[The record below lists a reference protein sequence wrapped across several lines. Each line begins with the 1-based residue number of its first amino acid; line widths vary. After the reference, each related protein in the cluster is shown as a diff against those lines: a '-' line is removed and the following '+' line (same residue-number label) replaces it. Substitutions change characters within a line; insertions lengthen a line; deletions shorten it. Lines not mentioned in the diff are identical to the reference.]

1 MPLDPINIF
10 LLVLLLGSIVL
21 LAVKN
26 LPPDSVFLGIL
37 IILMLIGIVTPEE
50 ALVGFSN
57 QGMLTVAAL
66 YVVAAGLRDTGA
78 VQFVVKKI
86 LGRPKSMISVQAR
99 IVGPIMVMS
108 SVLNNTPI
116 VASFIPALQEWAK
129 KYRLPSSK
137 LLIPLS
143 YAAILGGTCTLIGT
157 STNLIVNGLLIS
169 DQGVS
174 LHIFEPA
181 YVGIPI
187 SIVGFIYLMIVGRK
201 WLPDIDSVYSSFNK
215 TREYTIEMIIK
226 EGSPLVGNTIESA
239 DLRDLPG
246 LFIVEIIRNGT
257 ILAAV
262 DPNEVLYEN
271 DRLIFTGLVD
281 SIADLQSIQGLVP
294 ATDQVFKLD
303 TPRRDRHLVE
313 AVVSTTNS
321 LNGRTIKEGEFRNV
335 YGAVVLAV
343 SRRGARINKKVGDIV
358 LQSGDVLLMEAPR
371 DFSIRYK
378 FSSDFLLVST
388 LSKKTSYNYKKS
400 GVAWTILLFMILA
413 ATFQVLSM
421 FLASFVAAGLMLITG
436 CLTMNQARNS
446 IDWQVLIVIAAAL
459 GVGNALQISGL
470 ATELVELLTGFA
482 GTNPYLLLIVLYLVT
497 WILTEFLTNNAVSVI
512 VFPFAIS
519 LAASTSTDFMPYVM
533 VIMFAASASFATPIG
548 YQTNLMVYGAG
559 GYKFSDFL
567 KIGVPLNIIVAI
579 ITILLVPVIWPF

>member
-1 MPLDPINIF
+1 MDPINLF
-10 LLVLLLGSIVL
+10 LLILLLGAIIL
-21 LAVKN
+21 LAVWN
-26 LPPDSVFLGIL
+26 LPPDGVFLGIL
-37 IILMLIGIVTPEE
+37 IIVILLGVLSPEE

-57 QGMLTVAAL
+57 QGMLTIGAL
-66 YVVAAGLRDTGA
+66 YIVAAGLRETGA
-78 VQFVVKKI
+78 VQSVVKKV
-86 LGRPKSMISVQAR
+86 LGRPKSMASTQAR
-99 IVGPIMVMS
+99 IIAPIMLMS

-129 KYRLPSSK
+129 KYRVPSSK

-157 STNLIVNGLLIS
+157 STNLIINGLLIS

-174 LHIFEPA
+174 LHLFEPA
-181 YVGIPI
+181 FVGLPI
-187 SIVGFIYLMIVGRK
+187 SIAGFVYLMIVGRR
-201 WLPDIDSVYSSFNK
+201 WLPDIDSVYNSFKK

-226 EGSPLVGNTIESA
+226 EGSPLIGNTIEGA

-246 LFIVEIIRNGT
+246 LFIVEIVRNGT

-262 DPNEVLYEN
+262 DPNEVLCEN

-313 AVVSTTNS
+313 AVVSTTNI
-321 LNGRTIKEGEFRNV
+321 LNGKTIKEGEFRNV

-343 SRRGARINKKVGDIV
+343 SRRGSRVNKKVGDII
-358 LQSGDVLLMEAPR
+358 LQAGDVLLMEAPR
-371 DFSIRYK
+371 DFSARYK

-388 LSKKTSYNYKKS
+388 LARKTSYNYKKS
-400 GVAWTILLFMILA
+400 GVAWGILLSMILM
-413 ATFQVLSM
+413 ATFQIVSM
-421 FLASFVAAGLMLITG
+421 FQASFVAAGLMILTG
-436 CLTMNQARNS
+436 CISMNHARNS

-470 ATELVELLTGFA
+470 ATELVELFTGLA
-482 GTNPYLLLIVLYLVT
+482 GSDPYLMLIVLYLIT
-497 WILTEFLTNNAVSVI
+497 WILTEFLTNNAVAVI
-512 VFPFAIS
+512 TFPFAIS

-567 KIGVPLNIIVAI
+567 KIGIPLNLIVAI
-579 ITILLVPVIWPF
+579 ITIFLVPIIWPF